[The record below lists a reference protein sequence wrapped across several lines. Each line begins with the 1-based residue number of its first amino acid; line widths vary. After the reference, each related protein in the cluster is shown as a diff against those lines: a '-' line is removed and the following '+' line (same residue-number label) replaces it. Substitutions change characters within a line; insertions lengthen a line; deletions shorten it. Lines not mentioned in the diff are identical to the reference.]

1 MNVSESEVYA
11 FAESHVDEILQV
23 MESPSGRY
31 EGFCLACGVTIL
43 GIEPDVENG
52 LCESCGAR
60 AVYGAEELM
69 FYAFA

>member
-11 FAESHVDEILQV
+11 FAESHTDEILAA
-23 MESPSGRY
+23 MEIPGGRY
-31 EGFCLACGVTIL
+31 EGFCLACGATMI
-43 GIEPDVENG
+43 GIEPDAENS

-60 AVYGAEELM
+60 AVWGAEELM